1 MKKLLV
7 ALLLSVILTMTFTTP
22 AFAGPPEDNPGLTYP
37 DGPGWY
43 GLVLGAW
50 LGIAQH
56 WIPGTGMGMYTI
68 FTLTDALSDEDGG
81 PPVKWQRGHWK

>member
-7 ALLLSVILTMTFTTP
+7 ALLLSVILTMTLATP

-43 GLVLGAW
+43 GLVRGAMV
-50 LGIAQH
+50 GISNN
-56 WIPGTGMGMYTI
+56 WVPGVGHGMYVI
-68 FTLTDALSDEDGG
+68 SNYLAVSG
-81 PPVKWQRGHWK
+81 PPVKYARGHWK

>member
-7 ALLLSVILTMTFTTP
+7 ALLLSVILTMTFASP
-22 AFAGPPEDNPGLTYP
+22 AFAWGPPENNPGLTYP
-37 DGPGWY
+37 DGPGRY

-56 WIPGTGMGMYTI
+56 WVPGVGMGMYTI
-68 FTLTDALSDEDGG
+68 FTLTDTDEDGG